1 MCGNC
6 TGLLKLLMQ
15 FSSQLVRSAKAQLK
29 TLDAEA
35 KTSVSNSML
44 SADVVPSDVMPSCT
58 SSQEVLKIVVDVN
71 QKP

>member
-1 MCGNC
+1 
-6 TGLLKLLMQ
+6 MQ
-15 FSSQLVRSAKAQLK
+15 FIVLVSRLK

-35 KTSVSNSML
+35 KTSVSHSML
-44 SADVVPSDVMPSCT
+44 SADVVPSNVMPSCS